1 MGTLTNSV
9 STPEGRLLSLDFFR
23 GIVMFLLI
31 AEYTNLYNFLTSPEL
46 QGTIIYT
53 IGKQFHHHP
62 WNGLRAWDLVQP
74 FFMFIVGVAIP
85 FAVTKRLERGDE
97 YSEVLKHALKRSFL
111 LLLFGWG
118 LYCIGPGKITFR
130 FHNVLSQLSVTYLIA
145 FLLMKRSFLVQ
156 LLISLLFL
164 AVTEVAYRFFP
175 VSGYNLPFTP
185 DQNFGT
191 WVDVLIS
198 GEVNSGH
205 WVVFNAIP
213 TTAHTI
219 WGVLAGQ
226 LLMSKR
232 DSFQKIKILVIA
244 GLIGVIIGYALDPVT
259 PIIKR
264 ISTSSFV
271 IVSGGWCFL
280 TLALSY
286 WFIDVKKIKDWS
298 KFFAIVGMNSIF
310 IYLFAEVGGGDF
322 LFSIVKPFSMALFG
336 WSGVAYAQILTS
348 LIVWGLLWYI
358 CYWLFKRK
366 IFIKI

>member
-1 MGTLTNSV
+1 MNKNNLTDN
-9 STPEGRLLSLDFFR
+9 RLYSLDFFR

-31 AEYTNLYNFLTSPEL
+31 GEYTNIYNILTSPEL

-62 WNGLRAWDLVQP
+62 WNGLRPWDLVQP

-85 FAVTKRLERGDE
+85 FAVSKRLEKGDD
-97 YSEVLKHALKRSFL
+97 YSDVLKHAIKRSFL

-145 FLLMKRSFLVQ
+145 FLLMKRSFKVQFLVSI
-156 LLISLLFL
+156 LLLVI
-164 AVTEVAYRFFP
+164 TEFAYRFFP
-175 VSGYNLPFTP
+175 VAGYNQPFVP

-191 WVDVLIS
+191 WLDVLIS

-232 DSFQKIKILVIA
+232 DAMQKVKFLVIA
-244 GLIGVIIGYALDPVT
+244 GLVGVIIGYALDPIT

-264 ISTSSFV
+264 ISTTSFV
-271 IVSGGWCFL
+271 IVSGGWSL
-280 TLALSY
+280 LALAFSY
-286 WFIDVKKIKDWS
+286 WFIDIKNIKDWS
-298 KFFAIVGMNSIF
+298 KIFAIVGMNPLF
-310 IYLFAEVGGGDF
+310 IYLFAEAGGGDF
-322 LFSIVKPFSMALFG
+322 LYTIVKPFSMGIFSWIG
-336 WSGVAYAQILTS
+336 IINAQIITS
-348 LIVWGLLWYI
+348 LIVWFMLWYI

>member
-1 MGTLTNSV
+1 MNTA
-9 STPEGRLLSLDFFR
+9 STSEDRLLSLDFFR

-46 QGTIIYT
+46 QGTFIYT

-85 FAVTKRLERGDE
+85 FAVTKRLERGDD
-97 YSEVLKHALKRSFL
+97 YSEVFKHALKRSFL

-145 FLLMKRSFLVQ
+145 FLMMRRSFRAQFSLSIV
-156 LLISLLFL
+156 LLL
-164 AVTEVAYRFFP
+164 VTEFAYRFFP
-175 VSGYNLPFTP
+175 VTGYNQPFTP

-191 WVDVLIS
+191 WLDVLIS
-198 GEVNSGH
+198 GEVNGGH

-213 TTAHTI
+213 TTVHTI

-226 LLMSKR
+226 LLMSNR
-232 DSFQKIKILVIA
+232 DAFQKIKILVIA
-244 GLIGVIIGYALDPVT
+244 GLAGVVIGYALDPLT

-271 IVSGGWCFL
+271 IVSGGWCLL

-298 KFFAIVGMNSIF
+298 KVFAIVGMNPLF
-310 IYLFAEVGGGDF
+310 IYLFAEAGGGDF
-322 LFSIVKPFSMALFG
+322 LYRIAKPFSMALFTWTG
-336 WSGVAYAQILTS
+336 DIYAQIITS
-348 LIVWGLLWYI
+348 IIVWGLLWYI

-366 IFIKI
+366 IYIKI